1 MKDCYELKNPRK
13 NPYAERMKNGY
24 TIIIDRN
31 SDENETEIIHQG
43 LEEMRHGEVVRSNTP
58 E

>member
-24 TIIIDRN
+24 TIIIDRSPDEDN
-31 SDENETEIIHQG
+31 SKDISFGREDVRCMEI
-43 LEEMRHGEVVRSNTP
+43 VASDD
-58 E
+58 